1 MVSAAITTD
10 AHVRVE
16 EGPLFSRFTYQ
27 ELDIH
32 AANKTCVE
40 YVNAH
45 EGEELAEAIRR
56 VLRELKTQSLRETEI
71 RGMVERMG
79 NHIDEALGGRS

>member
-10 AHVRVE
+10 AHARVSK
-16 EGPLFSRFTYQ
+16 GPLFSRFTHQ

-32 AANKTCVE
+32 VANKTCVE

-56 VLRELKTQSLRETEI
+56 VLCELKAQSLRETEI

-79 NHIDEALGGRS
+79 QHIEAALGGRL